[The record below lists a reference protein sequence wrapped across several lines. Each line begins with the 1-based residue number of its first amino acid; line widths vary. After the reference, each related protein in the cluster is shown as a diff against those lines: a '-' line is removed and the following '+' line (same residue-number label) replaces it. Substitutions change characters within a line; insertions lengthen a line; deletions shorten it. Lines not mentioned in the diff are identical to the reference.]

1 MPSLSPLSTGL
12 FETHVQRARSYL
24 AEGKAD
30 LAEQNLAEAYL
41 LKPRDV
47 TVLSLLGEH
56 DTVAKASDVRDGLT
70 RLPASAKLVTIK
82 GSVHA
87 FFGRYG
93 PQKGD
98 GVPTVSRADAEAQ
111 IVRAVLTFLRDE

>member
-1 MPSLSPLSTGL
+1 M
-12 FETHVQRARSYL
+12 V
-24 AEGKAD
+24 AE
-30 LAEQNLAEAYL
+30 
-41 LKPRDV
+41 
-47 TVLSLLGEH
+47 
-56 DTVAKASDVRDGLT
+56 ASDVRGGLAG
-70 RLPASAKLVTIK
+70 LPASTKLVTIE

-111 IVRAVLTFLRDE
+111 IVRAVLTFLRDR